1 MPKQP
6 QAPSSPPDTWPTDHG
21 DALYRYAYFHA
32 HDTSLAEDLVQETL
46 LAALTA
52 RERFSGRSS
61 ERTWLIAIL
70 KNKLVDQVR
79 KQAREQPLAEYAEN
93 DDEAVE
99 ALFAADGHWK
109 RPPSLW
115 ETPMRALEQKQFWQV
130 LAHCIAGLPVA
141 QAHAFRLCEIVGRE
155 GNEACK
161 VLGISATNLWVLL
174 HRARLRL
181 RQCLE
186 IQWFGREAKVKR

>member
-1 MPKQP
+1 MSGQP
-6 QAPSSPPDTWPTDHG
+6 DARPPADGYLNEHG
-21 DALYRYAYFHA
+21 DALYRYAYFQMQDA
-32 HDTSLAEDLVQETL
+32 SLAEDLVQETL

-52 RERFSGRSS
+52 RKNFSGRSS

-70 KNKLVDQVR
+70 KNKIIDHVR
-79 KQAREQPLAEYAEN
+79 KSAREQPLADYAEQ

-99 ALFAADGHWK
+99 ALFAADGHWR

-115 ETPMRALEQKQFWQV
+115 ETPTKALEQKQFWQIF
-130 LAHCIAGLPVA
+130 ARCIAALPVA
-141 QAHAFRLCEIVGRE
+141 QAHAFRLCEIDEERGDD
-155 GNEACK
+155 ACK
-161 VLGISATNLWVLL
+161 VLGVSTTNLWVLL

-186 IQWFGREAKVKR
+186 IQWLGRKAKVER